1 MKRTVSDKILK
12 DRAYEIVVNLRYNE
26 YQRGLACM
34 DNMFFDKKAGSG
46 VDVNE
51 VLA

>member
-1 MKRTVSDKILK
+1 MKRTVSDKFLK
-12 DRAYEIVVNLRYNE
+12 DRANEIAINLKYNE

-34 DNMFFDKKAGSG
+34 VYMLFDKKTGSG